1 MTTNTTNDE
10 MNIVLLS
17 YLLNIVFVIYFVFMR
32 GEPFDYETFCL
43 YMDEYKKACEEED
56 KLPKKKIIIL
66 KTGDTPPKGK
76 SMREPLVLS
85 KEAPELT
92 TTLKNR
98 IICSCGEDIDRLN
111 LNRHSKSKKHIK
123 RMEHLEKVGSLCP

>member
-1 MTTNTTNDE
+1 MMTNTTNDE

-56 KLPKKKIIIL
+56 KLPKKKKIIL
-66 KTGDTPPKGK
+66 KTGDTPVIPPKGE

-85 KEAPELT
+85 KETPELT
-92 TTLKNR
+92 TKNR
-98 IICSCGEDIDRLN
+98 IICSCGEDIDRFN

-123 RMEHLEKVGSLCP
+123 KMELINLSKG

>member
-1 MTTNTTNDE
+1 MANTTNDE

-43 YMDEYKKACEEED
+43 YMDEYKKACEED
-56 KLPKKKIIIL
+56 IPKKKIIK
-66 KTGDTPPKGK
+66 KT
-76 SMREPLVLS
+76 EQ
-85 KEAPELT
+85 APELT
-92 TTLKNR
+92 TTLKKR

-123 RMEHLEKVGSLCP
+123 RMELLEKVGSSCP

>member
-56 KLPKKKIIIL
+56 KLPKKKNNNF
-66 KTGDTPPKGK
+66 KNGGHPPKR
-76 SMREPLVLS
+76 REYERTFGS
-85 KEAPELT
+85 FKRST
-92 TTLKNR
+92 R
-98 IICSCGEDIDRLN
+98 IDDN
-111 LNRHSKSKKHIK
+111 
-123 RMEHLEKVGSLCP
+123 P

>member
-1 MTTNTTNDE
+1 MTSIMMTNTTNDE

-66 KTGDTPPKGK
+66 KKT
-76 SMREPLVLS
+76 E
-85 KEAPELT
+85 EAPELT
-92 TTLKNR
+92 TTLKKR
-98 IICSCGEDIDRLN
+98 IICSCGEDIDRFN

-123 RMEHLEKVGSLCP
+123 RMELLEKVGSLCP

>member
-32 GEPFDYETFCL
+32 REPFDYETFCL

-56 KLPKKKIIIL
+56 KLPKKKIIK
-66 KTGDTPPKGK
+66 KT
-76 SMREPLVLS
+76 E
-85 KEAPELT
+85 EAPELT
-92 TTLKNR
+92 TKNR
-98 IICSCGEDIDRLN
+98 IICSCGEDIHRLN

-123 RMEHLEKVGSLCP
+123 RMELLEKVGSLCP

>member
-1 MTTNTTNDE
+1 MTNTTNDE

-66 KTGDTPPKGK
+66 KKT
-76 SMREPLVLS
+76 E
-85 KEAPELT
+85 EAPELT
-92 TTLKNR
+92 TKNR
-98 IICSCGEDIDRLN
+98 IICSCGEDIDRFN
-111 LNRHSKSKKHIK
+111 LNRHSRSKKHIK
-123 RMEHLEKVGSLCP
+123 RMELLEKVGSLCP